1 MERGAYFHS
10 RVFFKML
17 RPARDLLLLL
27 IIIIIIIIAPI
38 LHLRSPLPP
47 SHSSSNLFSTSFHN
61 LPALARSHARSNP

>member
-10 RVFFKML
+10 RVFVKML
-17 RPARDLLLLL
+17 RPARDLLL
-27 IIIIIIIIAPI
+27 IIIIIIAPI